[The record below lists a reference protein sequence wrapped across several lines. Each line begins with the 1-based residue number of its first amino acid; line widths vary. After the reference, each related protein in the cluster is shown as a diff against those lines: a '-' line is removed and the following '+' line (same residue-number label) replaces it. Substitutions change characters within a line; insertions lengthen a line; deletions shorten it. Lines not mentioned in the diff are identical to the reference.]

1 MALPFSAFIPLIGEG
16 INAISNLFTNK
27 AQKKTALEM
36 YDRQR
41 TDALADWNR
50 QNDYN
55 TPKAQMSRFKEAGL
69 SPHLI
74 YGQTNTAP
82 AVRSSD
88 TKMPNYTAPQIDT
101 QSTNPILLATHI
113 ENMKKQGTLM
123 DAQAI
128 KTNSET
134 DWKNIN
140 TKFFKDN
147 YENKMHYSRTL
158 TDLNENK
165 IFESQNRQSL
175 IKEQTRK
182 ALADTNLSE
191 AKKAEVSQMILNL
204 KQSERLLGE
213 KVKTEEY
220 LNSIQQKLQS
230 MGIVGSTLAQILR
243 LFK

>member
-88 TKMPNYTAPQIDT
+88 TKMPNFTAPQIDT
-101 QSTNPILLATHI
+101 QSTNPILLAAQI
-113 ENMKKQGTLM
+113 ENMK
-123 DAQAI
+123 
-128 KTNSET
+128 
-134 DWKNIN
+134 
-140 TKFFKDN
+140 
-147 YENKMHYSRTL
+147 NKAPLWMP
-158 TDLNENK
+158 
-165 IFESQNRQSL
+165 
-175 IKEQTRK
+175 
-182 ALADTNLSE
+182 
-191 AKKAEVSQMILNL
+191 
-204 KQSERLLGE
+204 RLL
-213 KVKTEEY
+213 KP
-220 LNSIQQKLQS
+220 
-230 MGIVGSTLAQILR
+230 IL
-243 LFK
+243 KPIGKH